1 MLLRLKLFPAK
12 MNSRLG
18 TSALL
23 LGSVIGGES
32 VAVAQVPT
40 IAGTT
45 PQAVAPGTATNI
57 KIRGGNLAGA
67 AQLWTSFGAP
77 SELAPDIMG
86 NGTNAAEVTYRVTVP
101 SNVPCGVHAV
111 RVATPGG
118 TSAMR
123 LVLVDDLPSVASV
136 GSNVSPAT
144 AQEITLP
151 TAVDGTVGNLQM
163 QYFKFKAEAG
173 QQLSVE
179 AVARRMGSNLD
190 PMIRVLNAKGR
201 ELAYSDDVPGLRSDA
216 ALVHT
221 FKEAGEYVIEIR
233 DIQYRGGDG
242 YQYRLRLGDFPIVST
257 PYPLGVQR
265 GQAAKVSLAG
275 ASAADVAPQDV
286 TIATDARLGW
296 TAISGK
302 RPNGKSSG
310 FGLLRVND
318 QPEAVEAEPNDELAK
333 ATRVELGHSLN
344 GRLEKV
350 GDQDFFVFAAK
361 KGQAVTFTGMTQRPG
376 APTSVLLRVLNKS
389 GGQIAGKED
398 FGGADCIVPAT
409 FPEDGDY
416 YVAVEELHRR
426 GGPAHTYRVEVTP
439 TAPGFTLSAAANTIN
454 IGALSTSNVTVNA
467 TRANYAGPITIS
479 AMGLPEGVV
488 SVPTVMGP
496 GVNSVV
502 LTVRS
507 SNETAT
513 NKAVPVKIVGT
524 AKIADKDV
532 SVNADTNA
540 ALRAS
545 LANVQWAPQNLTSE
559 VSIGVGKKPA
569 VRFRVEPNEVTFGQ
583 NLQASA
589 KLIVDRDQGFDEV
602 INFAVTPE
610 AGKGGLP
617 ANVTADIKPIPK
629 GANEVEIVFKAT
641 DKAALGDFTS
651 VLIGTIKQGNNTVAE
666 TVPGVTLKLAGP
678 LTVTAA
684 PAADKVAAG
693 GTVNVK
699 VTIARNPALKG
710 DAVLTL
716 ANLPKGVTA
725 GAVTI
730 PTDKNEAEVPL
741 TVAADAAKGA
751 VNNIQ
756 VKAEVTVGMAKFAGT
771 SGNVALTVE

>member
-1 MLLRLKLFPAK
+1 MLLR
-12 MNSRLG
+12 SRLLRSR
-18 TSALL
+18 SAAPWGVQSLLL
-23 LGSVIGGES
+23 LGVLSSGS
-32 VAVAQVPT
+32 AVLAQAPT

-45 PQAVAPGTATNI
+45 PQAVAPGAATTI
-57 KIRGGNLAGA
+57 KVRGGNLAGA
-67 AQLWTSFGAP
+67 TQLWTSFGAAA
-77 SELAPDIMG
+77 ELAPDVMG

-118 TSAMR
+118 ASAMR

-136 GSNVSPAT
+136 GSNVTPAT

-151 TAVDGTVGNLQM
+151 AAVDGTVGNLQM
-163 QYFKFKAEAG
+163 QYFKFKADAG

-201 ELAYSDDVPGLRSDA
+201 ELAYSDDVPGLRSDS

-221 FKEAGEYVIEIR
+221 FKEAGEYIVEIR

-242 YQYRLRLGDFPIVST
+242 YHYRLRLGDFPVVST

-265 GQAAKVSLAG
+265 GQTAKVAFAG
-275 ASAADVAPQDV
+275 VSAADVPAQDV
-286 TIATDARLGW
+286 TIPATQQLGW

-310 FGLLRVND
+310 FALLRVGE

-344 GRLEKV
+344 GRFEKA

-376 APTSVLLRVLNKS
+376 APTAVLLRVLNKT
-389 GGQIAGKED
+389 GGQIAAKED
-398 FGGADCIVPAT
+398 FGGSDCIVPAT

-426 GGPAHTYRVEVTP
+426 GGPAHSYRVEVTP
-439 TAPGFTLSAAANTIN
+439 TVPGFTLGASANTIN
-454 IGALSTSNVTVNA
+454 IGALSTANVTVTA
-467 TRANYAGPITIS
+467 TRANYAGAIQIAAT
-479 AMGLPEGVV
+479 GLPEGVT

-496 GVNSVV
+496 GVNTVV
-502 LTVRS
+502 LTIRS
-507 SNETAT
+507 TAEAAT
-513 NKAVPVKIVGT
+513 NKALPITIVGT
-524 AKIADKDV
+524 AKVGDKDV
-532 SVNADTNA
+532 TATAETSG
-540 ALRAS
+540 ALRAAF
-545 LANVQWAPQNLTSE
+545 ANVQWAPQNLTND
-559 VSIGVGKKPA
+559 VSLAVGKKPA
-569 VRFRVEPNEVTFGQ
+569 VRFRIEPSEVTFGQ
-583 NLQASA
+583 NLQGSA

-610 AGKGGLP
+610 AAKGGFP
-617 ANVTADIKPIPK
+617 ANVTADIKPIAK
-629 GANEVEIVFKAT
+629 ATNEIEVVFKAT
-641 DKAALGDFTS
+641 DKAALGDYTA

-666 TVPGVTLKLAGP
+666 TVPGVTLKLAAP

-684 PAADKVAAG
+684 PAAEKVAVG

-716 ANLPKGVTA
+716 VNLPKGVTA
-725 GAVTI
+725 AAVTI
-730 PTDKNEAEVPL
+730 PADKNEAEVAL

>member
-1 MLLRLKLFPAK
+1 MLFRPRIV
-12 MNSRLG
+12 SLG
-18 TSALL
+18 AMGSLSLGLSFWSLSAD
-23 LGSVIGGES
+23 VH
-32 VAVAQVPT
+32 AQVPT

-45 PQAVAPGTATNI
+45 PQAVAPGTATSI
-57 KIRGGNLAGA
+57 KVRGGSLVGA
-67 AQLWTSFGAP
+67 TQLWTSFSSA
-77 SELAPDIMG
+77 SELAPDVMG

-118 TSAMR
+118 ASAMR
-123 LVLVDDLPSVASV
+123 LILVDDLPSVASV
-136 GSNVSPAT
+136 GSNVSPAA

-151 TAVDGTVGNLQM
+151 AAVDGTVGNLQM
-163 QYFKFKAEAG
+163 QYFKFKADAG

-190 PMIRVLNAKGR
+190 PMVRVLNAKGR

-216 ALVHT
+216 ALSHT
-221 FKEAGEYVIEIR
+221 FKEAGEYIVEIR

-242 YQYRLRLGDFPIVST
+242 YHFRLRLGDFPIVST

-265 GQAAKVSLAG
+265 GQTAKVALAG
-275 ASAADVAPQDV
+275 ASAADVPPQDV
-286 TIATDARLGW
+286 TIAADAPLGW

-310 FGLLRVND
+310 FALLRVND

-344 GRLEKV
+344 GRFEKA

-361 KGQAVTFTGMTQRPG
+361 KGQAVTFVGQTQRTG
-376 APTSVLLRVLNKS
+376 APSALLLRVLNKT
-389 GGQIAGKED
+389 GGQIAAKED
-398 FGGADCIVPAT
+398 FGGTDCIVPAT

-416 YVAVEELHRR
+416 YVAVEELHRK
-426 GGPAHTYRVEVTP
+426 GSAAHTYRIEARP
-439 TAPGFTLSAAANTIN
+439 TSPGFTLAASANTVN
-454 IGALSTSNVTVNA
+454 IGALSTANVTVTA
-467 TRANYAGPITIS
+467 TRANYAGPIQIAAT
-479 AMGLPEGVV
+479 GLPEGVT

-496 GVNSVV
+496 GVNTVV

-507 SNETAT
+507 TAEAAT
-513 NKAVPVKIVGT
+513 NKALPINIVGT
-524 AKIADKDV
+524 AKIGDKDV
-532 SVNADTNA
+532 AVNAETNG
-540 ALRAS
+540 ALRAAF
-545 LANVQWAPQNLTSE
+545 ANVQWAPQNLTND
-559 VSIGVGKKPA
+559 VVLAVGKKPA
-569 VRFRVEPNEVTFGQ
+569 VRFRIEPAEVTFGQ
-583 NLQASA
+583 NLQATA

-602 INFAVTPE
+602 INFATTPE
-610 AGKGGLP
+610 AAKGGLP
-617 ANVTADIKPIPK
+617 ANVTADIKPIAK
-629 GANEVEIVFKAT
+629 GTNEIEIVFKAT
-641 DKAALGDFTS
+641 DKAALGDFTA

-666 TVPGVTLKLAGP
+666 TVPGVTLKLAAP

-684 PAADKVAAG
+684 GAADKVAVG

-710 DAVLTL
+710 DAVLTF

-725 GAVTI
+725 AAATI
-730 PTDKNEAEVPL
+730 PADKNEADVAL

-756 VKAEVTVGMAKFAGT
+756 IKAEVTVGAAKFAGT

>member
-1 MLLRLKLFPAK
+1 MLLR
-12 MNSRLG
+12 SRIVSLG
-18 TSALL
+18 AMGSLSFG
-23 LGSVIGGES
+23 LGVFGLPSDVL
-32 VAVAQVPT
+32 AQVPT

-57 KIRGGNLAGA
+57 KVRGGNLAGA
-67 AQLWTSFGAP
+67 TQLWTSFVAE
-77 SELAPDIMG
+77 SVLAPDVAD
-86 NGTNAAEVTYRVTVP
+86 NGKNAGEVTYRVTVP
-101 SNVPCGVHAV
+101 STTPVGIHAV

-118 TSAMR
+118 ASAMR

-151 TAVDGTVGNLQM
+151 AAVDGTVGNLQM

-173 QQLSVE
+173 LQVSIE

-190 PMIRVLNAKGR
+190 PMIRVLTAKGR
-201 ELAYSDDVPGLRSDA
+201 ELAYSDDVPGLRSDSQ
-216 ALVHT
+216 LIHT
-221 FKEAGEYVIEIR
+221 FKEAGEYIVEIR

-242 YQYRLRLGDFPIVST
+242 YHYRLRLGDFPVVST

-265 GQAAKVSLAG
+265 GQAAKIAFAG
-275 ASAADVAPQDV
+275 LSAADVPAQDV
-286 TIATDARLGW
+286 TIPATTPLGW
-296 TAISGK
+296 AAISGK

-310 FGLLRVND
+310 FALLRVND

-333 ATRVELGHSLN
+333 ATRVELGHSIN
-344 GRLEKV
+344 GRFEKA

-376 APTSVLLRVLNKS
+376 APTSLLLRVLNKT
-389 GGQIAGKED
+389 GGQIAAKED
-398 FGGADCIVPAT
+398 FGGSDCVVPAT

-426 GGPAHTYRVEVTP
+426 GGPAHSYRIEVTP
-439 TAPGFTLSAAANTIN
+439 TAPDFSLAASANTIN
-454 IGALSTSNVTVNA
+454 IGALSTANVTITA
-467 TRANYAGPITIS
+467 TRANYAGPIQIT
-479 AMGLPEGVV
+479 ATGLPEGVV

-496 GVNSVV
+496 GVNTVV
-502 LTVRS
+502 LTIRS
-507 SNETAT
+507 AADAAT
-513 NKAVPVKIVGT
+513 SKAIPVTIVGT
-524 AKIADKDV
+524 AKIGDKDV
-532 SVNADTNA
+532 TATADTNG
-540 ALRAS
+540 ALRAAF
-545 LANVQWAPQNLTSE
+545 ANVQWAPQNLTND
-559 VSIGVGKKPA
+559 VSLAVGKKPA
-569 VRFRVEPNEVTFGQ
+569 VRFRIEPSEVTFGQ

-602 INFAVTPE
+602 INFATTPE
-610 AGKGGLP
+610 AAKGGLP
-617 ANVTADIKPIPK
+617 ANITADIKPIAK
-629 GANEVEIVFKAT
+629 GTNEVEIVFKAT
-641 DKAALGDFTS
+641 DKAALGDFTA

-666 TVPGVTLKLAGP
+666 TVPGVTLKLAAP

-684 PAADKVAAG
+684 GAADKVAAG

-710 DAVLTL
+710 DAVLTFV
-716 ANLPKGVTA
+716 NLPKGVTA
-725 GAVTI
+725 AAATI
-730 PTDKNEAEVPL
+730 HADKNEAEVAL